1 MWRSTGDIVDSW
13 ASVKSLF
20 GQQRDI
26 LPYGG
31 PGCYND
37 MDMLIVGMNG
47 KGNVGIN
54 GCTLE
59 EYRTHFTLWAFL
71 SSPLM
76 LGCDVRTME
85 DPIRDML
92 TNREVLAIHADA
104 KCQPFPATKYMW
116 GDDTLA
122 WAKQLSDGGYA
133 LLYANMTDNAQLI
146 NTNWWDLGLPP
157 ASGFAFAVR
166 DVWAGEDLGVFEAD
180 CPLSVK
186 PHECRLLRLSIVP
199 NKGAKA

>member
-1 MWRSTGDIVDSW
+1 
-13 ASVKSLF
+13 
-20 GQQRDI
+20 
-26 LPYGG
+26 
-31 PGCYND
+31 
-37 MDMLIVGMNG
+37 
-47 KGNVGIN
+47 
-54 GCTLE
+54 
-59 EYRTHFTLWAFL
+59 
-71 SSPLM
+71 M

-104 KCQPFPATKYMW
+104 KCQPFPATKCMW

-157 ASGFAFAVR
+157 ASGVCLCR
-166 DVWAGEDLGVFEAD
+166 AGCLGRGGSRRIRGGLPA
-180 CPLSVK
+180 L
-186 PHECRLLRLSIVP
+186 
-199 NKGAKA
+199 GQAA

>member
-1 MWRSTGDIVDSW
+1 
-13 ASVKSLF
+13 
-20 GQQRDI
+20 
-26 LPYGG
+26 
-31 PGCYND
+31 
-37 MDMLIVGMNG
+37 
-47 KGNVGIN
+47 
-54 GCTLE
+54 
-59 EYRTHFTLWAFL
+59 
-71 SSPLM
+71 M

-104 KCQPFPATKYMW
+104 GCQPFPATKCKW

-166 DVWAGEDLGVFEAD
+166 DVWAGRISAYSRRTARSRSSRMNAACSASRSSRIRVPRRERAALRPVR
-180 CPLSVK
+180 PSSR
-186 PHECRLLRLSIVP
+186 RLRHRRV
-199 NKGAKA
+199 

>member
-1 MWRSTGDIVDSW
+1 MDPFHRRGYV
-13 ASVKSLF
+13 ALYGGYRGF
-20 GQQRDI
+20 LGLGQIAVRAAADI

-104 KCQPFPATKYMW
+104 KCQPFPATKCMW

-133 LLYANMTDNAQLI
+133 LLYANMNRQRPAHQHQLVGSGSSARLRVCLCRAGCLGRGGSRRI
-146 NTNWWDLGLPP
+146 RGGLP
-157 ASGFAFAVR
+157 A
-166 DVWAGEDLGVFEAD
+166 LGQA
-180 CPLSVK
+180 
-186 PHECRLLRLSIVP
+186 
-199 NKGAKA
+199 A